1 MAKPINSTKIHIMR
15 SIASSWAIS
24 LVHQCDFRI
33 QFSSLHKMGHL
44 TNFGL
49 STQSLVHSVQ

>member
-1 MAKPINSTKIHIMR
+1 MAKPINSTKIRAMR
-15 SIASSWAIS
+15 SIASSFAIS
-24 LVHQCDFRI
+24 LVPWCDFRI

-49 STQSLVHSVQ
+49 STQDLVHSML